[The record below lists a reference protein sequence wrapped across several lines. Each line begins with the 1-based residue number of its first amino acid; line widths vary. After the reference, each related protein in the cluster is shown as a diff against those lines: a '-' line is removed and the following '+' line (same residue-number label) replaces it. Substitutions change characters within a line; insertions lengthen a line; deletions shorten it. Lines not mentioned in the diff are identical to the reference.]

1 MTTEA
6 ILIVAGVVILFLA
19 LLAIRLHVA
28 LSLTVAGLVGTAL
41 LRSLDAAVGTASN
54 TPFSVAADYALTI
67 IPLFI
72 LMGIL
77 AVKAGLA
84 DAGFNLASKLL
95 TRLPGGT
102 ALASIAGSGLFAAV
116 TGSSVATVATMAR
129 ISTNAIISAGHSIKL
144 AAGVVSAGGTLGV
157 LIPPSIVLVLYGV
170 VTNE

>member
-1 MTTEA
+1 
-6 ILIVAGVVILFLA
+6 
-19 LLAIRLHVA
+19 
-28 LSLTVAGLVGTAL
+28 
-41 LRSLDAAVGTASN
+41 
-54 TPFSVAADYALTI
+54 
-67 IPLFI
+67 
-72 LMGIL
+72 
-77 AVKAGLA
+77 KAGLA

-170 VTNE
+170 VTNESIGDLLIAGIIPGLITIAAYSIIAIL